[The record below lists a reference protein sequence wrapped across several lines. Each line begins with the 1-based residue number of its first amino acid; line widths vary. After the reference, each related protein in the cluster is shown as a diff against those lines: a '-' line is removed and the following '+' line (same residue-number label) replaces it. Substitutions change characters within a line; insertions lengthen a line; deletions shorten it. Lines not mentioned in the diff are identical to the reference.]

1 MLQMKEDIDFITR
14 QLDLHLAHVHPVLF
28 HSVAEG
34 VPAEMRDGAIDE
46 DGWVCWKCIPSTI
59 TEEEIKELEN
69 EFSISFP
76 PMMRALFRT
85 YHYVDLHFNNIEDET
100 GHRGD
105 CQFIELPPM
114 SSRDRLTRYRD
125 IIQAWEPLLAAGY
138 LPFTEAEDSQG
149 PVCFDMTRID
159 DSGDYPV
166 VWFLHDHL
174 HELGEEQSRIRE
186 QVQPWERELFSS
198 FREMIE
204 TLCGLQPVRE

>member
-1 MLQMKEDIDFITR
+1 
-14 QLDLHLAHVHPVLF
+14 
-28 HSVAEG
+28 
-34 VPAEMRDGAIDE
+34 
-46 DGWVCWKCIPSTI
+46 
-59 TEEEIKELEN
+59 
-69 EFSISFP
+69 
-76 PMMRALFRT
+76 MMRALFHT

-114 SSRDRLTRYRD
+114 SSQDRLTRYRD

-138 LPFTEAEDSQG
+138 LPFSEAEDSQG

-174 HELGEEQSRIRE
+174 HDWVRNKAGFGNGCSLGRGNCSVPSGR
-186 QVQPWERELFSS
+186 
-198 FREMIE
+198 
-204 TLCGLQPVRE
+204 